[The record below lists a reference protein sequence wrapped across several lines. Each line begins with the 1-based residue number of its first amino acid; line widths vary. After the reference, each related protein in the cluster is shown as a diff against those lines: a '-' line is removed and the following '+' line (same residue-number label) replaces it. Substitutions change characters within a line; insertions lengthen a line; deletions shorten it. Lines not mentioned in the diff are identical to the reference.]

1 MILGRTGRCRPCQRS
16 RSEFRVIR
24 RNPGRPRSQLYQFY
38 QSSALSDLR
47 HGIISWPIHEVE
59 EAKMIHGCVRFI
71 VGNGGGRGGFML
83 IDAVSVSLVWL
94 GPQSFH
100 KTVN

>member
-24 RNPGRPRSQLYQFY
+24 RIPGRPGSQLYQFY
-38 QSSALSDLR
+38 QSSALSDFR

-59 EAKMIHGCVRFI
+59 EARMFRGMPAIYRWQGWGQWRFHAHRCSVCVSRLA
-71 VGNGGGRGGFML
+71 RSAEL
-83 IDAVSVSLVWL
+83 
-94 GPQSFH
+94 P
-100 KTVN
+100 

>member
-24 RNPGRPRSQLYQFY
+24 RIPGRPGSQLYQFY

-59 EAKMIHGCVRFI
+59 EARMLRGMRAIYRWHWWGHWRLHAHRCSVCVSRLAWSAE
-71 VGNGGGRGGFML
+71 R
-83 IDAVSVSLVWL
+83 
-94 GPQSFH
+94 P
-100 KTVN
+100 